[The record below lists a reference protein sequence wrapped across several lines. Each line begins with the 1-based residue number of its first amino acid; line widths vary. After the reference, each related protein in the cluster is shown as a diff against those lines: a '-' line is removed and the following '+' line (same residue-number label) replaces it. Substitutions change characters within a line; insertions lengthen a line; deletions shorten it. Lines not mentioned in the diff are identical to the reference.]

1 MPLERTRRH
10 PPQAYA
16 TDSVAATLAV
26 ARETHGGSR
35 ARPHAGGHANPAP
48 AAGPAAHPRGHANPA
63 PAAGPA
69 AHPRGHANPAPTAG
83 PAAHPGGHANPAPT
97 AGPTAHPGGRA
108 NPTPTARAAARSG
121 GRASPV
127 PMARA
132 GTHPGGRAHPVP
144 TAPWGA
150 QRGVTLIELLVVVA
164 LLAVLAALAFP
175 NLERLTASITRET
188 QREHILNQ
196 FAGLGATAMLHG
208 RDYVVIGSDPD
219 ETEDAQAALVGRTRY
234 ELDVPDGW
242 SVLVEEPILAR
253 ANGVCLGGQ
262 LTLLHAELEAIHVE
276 LEAPFCR
283 VDAS

>member
-1 MPLERTRRH
+1 M
-10 PPQAYA
+10 
-16 TDSVAATLAV
+16 
-26 ARETHGGSR
+26 
-35 ARPHAGGHANPAP
+35 
-48 AAGPAAHPRGHANPA
+48 
-63 PAAGPA
+63 
-69 AHPRGHANPAPTAG
+69 
-83 PAAHPGGHANPAPT
+83 
-97 AGPTAHPGGRA
+97 
-108 NPTPTARAAARSG
+108 
-121 GRASPV
+121 
-127 PMARA
+127 
-132 GTHPGGRAHPVP
+132 
-144 TAPWGA
+144 
-150 QRGVTLIELLVVVA
+150 VVA

-262 LTLLHAELEAIHVE
+262 VTLLHAELEAIHVE